1 MFHFPDILF
10 YFVYWMSVAL
20 IVWLAFVSF
29 TVAWR
34 RSRSRCRRPR
44 PPLPHPP
51 FQDMGLSNIK
61 EEYEGY
67 TEDIDDVVQGYAED
81 EVKAQA
87 KGWLGLL
94 KVCGIAALVSIFLTC
109 LWICIMMAF
118 GGALL
123 QRCKKNSR
131 SPPLKKPKAASSTPS
146 CRAPWSSSGAA
157 P

>member
-1 MFHFPDILF
+1 
-10 YFVYWMSVAL
+10 
-20 IVWLAFVSF
+20 
-29 TVAWR
+29 
-34 RSRSRCRRPR
+34 
-44 PPLPHPP
+44 
-51 FQDMGLSNIK
+51 MGLSNIK

-118 GGALL
+118 GGA
-123 QRCKKNSR
+123 RSCSVAKKNSR
-131 SPPLKKPKAASSTPS
+131 SPPLKNPKAASSTPS